1 VHIPGAFE
9 ELLMACLSKSPGDR
23 PQTAEAL
30 GAALG
35 GLAGDWNQD
44 EAEKWWRTHLPEF
57 AA

>member
-1 VHIPGAFE
+1 
-9 ELLMACLSKSPGDR
+9 MACLSKSPADR

-30 GAALG
+30 AAALW

-44 EAEKWWRTHLPEF
+44 EAEKWWRIHLPEF